1 MAQSTASD
9 TTMTAKH
16 SSLKTKALAQQIA
29 IVVAGSINVSP
40 VTKFSVGAACVETL
54 NNFAAHG

>member
-1 MAQSTASD
+1 
-9 TTMTAKH
+9 MTAKH